1 MINFPTFN
9 LDECSLSNNLW
20 PDFINKIGFIK
31 ARSAVRQ
38 SLDLQ
43 KMQGSDLTI
52 PVLILETC
60 GTALV
65 NINAVKTCIGL
76 SYLEPGMVLIFS
88 SKKKRLF
95 NCLETINIIQ
105 LL

>member
-1 MINFPTFN
+1 MKNTSTFN
-9 LDECSLSNNLW
+9 LDQCSLSNDLW

-31 ARSAVRQ
+31 ANSAVRQ

-43 KMQGSDLTI
+43 RMQGSNSTL

-65 NINAVKTCIGL
+65 NTEAVKNFIGL
-76 SYLEPGMVLIFS
+76 SYLEPGMILIFS
-88 SKKKRLF
+88 SKL
-95 NCLETINIIQ
+95 NAIQ
-105 LL
+105 LLRDN

>member
-1 MINFPTFN
+1 MKHILPFN
-9 LDECSLSNNLW
+9 LDKCSLSNDLW

-31 ARSAVRQ
+31 ANLAVQQ

-43 KMQGSDLTI
+43 RMQGSTSTL

-65 NINAVKTCIGL
+65 NSQAVKTYIGL
-76 SYLEPGMVLIFS
+76 SYLEQGMVLIFS
-88 SKKKRLF
+88 TKL
-95 NCLETINIIQ
+95 NAIQ
-105 LL
+105 LLRDN